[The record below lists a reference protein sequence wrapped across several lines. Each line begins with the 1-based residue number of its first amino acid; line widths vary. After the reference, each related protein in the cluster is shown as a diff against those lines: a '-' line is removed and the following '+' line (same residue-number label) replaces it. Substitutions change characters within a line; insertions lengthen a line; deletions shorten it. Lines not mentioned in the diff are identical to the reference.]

1 MEVEM
6 SYEGNDRRR
15 HPRVNKTFIVSYRV
29 YEDVNNY
36 DLTQT
41 KNISIGGMLL
51 TTNRQFNKGMLL
63 AIDIRLPFLVDPL
76 SLKGRVVESRQVV
89 KNLIYDTHLELVE
102 IDRDTKQAI
111 NKTVVYNLKKKSE
124 QESGEEK

>member
-1 MEVEM
+1 MAH
-6 SYEGNDRRR
+6 EGKERRR
-15 HPRVNKTFIVSYRV
+15 YPRIKKTFIVSYRV
-29 YEDVNNY
+29 YEDIDNY

-51 TTNRQFNKGMLL
+51 TTNRQFRSGMLL
-63 AIDIRLPFLVDPL
+63 SIDIRLPFLVDPL
-76 SLKGRVVESRQVV
+76 NLKGRVVESRQVV

-102 IDRDTKQAI
+102 IDRGTKEAI

-124 QESGEEK
+124 QESGEQK